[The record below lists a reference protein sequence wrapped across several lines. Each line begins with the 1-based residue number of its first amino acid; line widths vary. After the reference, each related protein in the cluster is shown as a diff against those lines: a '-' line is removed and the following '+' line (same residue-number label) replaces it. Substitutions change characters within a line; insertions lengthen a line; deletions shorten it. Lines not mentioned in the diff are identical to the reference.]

1 MTKKHIIE
9 YSKDELITL
18 FNEFGY
24 PKFRASQVYDW
35 LHKQNITNYRMMTN
49 LPKNIIEKL
58 ESISPLNIPEIF
70 NCQISD
76 DGTRKYV
83 LKLSDSSLVEA
94 VAMPSYGQ
102 NGDVSR
108 LSICFSSQVGC
119 AMGCPF
125 CATGYE
131 GFTRNLLPYEI
142 YYQVLVVGQDFGSR
156 VSNLVAMGQGEPF
169 QNYRN
174 TFNAL
179 NLLNQVDG
187 LNIGARHIT
196 ISTCGVISGIS
207 KLANEK
213 QQYTLALSLHSAIQ
227 ESRNILIPR
236 LSTTSLVEIKKSLSD
251 YTGKTNRR
259 VSLEYLLIKDIN
271 DNEEH
276 LDALIRFC
284 DGLLCHVNLL
294 LYNPVDESGYKP
306 SSKKVLD
313 VWVKTLSKNKIPTS
327 TRIPRG
333 VDINGACGQLK
344 NKLI

>member
-1 MTKKHIIE
+1 MIKKHIFE
-9 YSKDELITL
+9 YSRDELITL

-251 YTGKTNRR
+251 YTDKTNRR

-271 DNEEH
+271 DNKEH

-294 LYNPVDESGYKP
+294 LYNPVEESGYKP

-313 VWVKTLSKNKIPTS
+313 VWAKTLSKNKIPTS

>member
-9 YSKDELITL
+9 YSKEELITL
-18 FNEFGY
+18 FKEYGY
-24 PKFRASQVYDW
+24 PQYRARQVYDW
-35 LHKQNITNYRMMTN
+35 LHKKSITKYEMMIN
-49 LPKNIIEKL
+49 LPKDIIKTL
-58 ESISPLNIPEIF
+58 DSILPLDIPVIY
-70 NCQISD
+70 NCQISK

-94 VAMPSYGQ
+94 VAMPSYEKDG
-102 NGDVSR
+102 GISR

-131 GFTRNLLPYEI
+131 GFTRNLLPHEI
-142 YYQVLVVGQDFGSR
+142 YYQVLVVGQDFGAR

-169 QNYRN
+169 QNYKN
-174 TFNAL
+174 TLDAL
-179 NLLNQVDG
+179 YLLNQPEG

-196 ISTCGVISGIS
+196 ISTCGVISGIL
-207 KLANEK
+207 KLANEDP
-213 QQYTLALSLHSAIQ
+213 QYTLALSLHSAIQ
-227 ESRNILIPR
+227 KSRDILIPK
-236 LSTTSLVEIKKSLSD
+236 LSKTSLVEIKKSLTE
-251 YTGKTNRR
+251 YINKTNRR

-276 LDALIRFC
+276 LDALIKFC
-284 DGLLCHVNLL
+284 DNLLCHVNLL
-294 LYNPVDESGYKP
+294 LYNPVEESGYKP
-306 SSKKVLD
+306 STKKVLNL
-313 VWVKTLSKNKIPTS
+313 WLKTLHKNKIPTS